1 MSDVFFILERS
12 PRQWYKVLGSKSV
25 RECGWHLLNF
35 ITFVLCHVIA
45 NSTHN
50 SCARLLMLVFL
61 RHFASMVLFDS
72 MILVSAPKILNV
84 LIITILKASS
94 ISYVLR
100 MVQRDKSF
108 NFIITLVDI
117 LIIKFVS
124 ICKFLEHKYCLS

>member
-1 MSDVFFILERS
+1 MSYCLRFISRS
-12 PRQWYKVLGSKSV
+12 LIFNFDCVSLFWYRESPQQSYKTQGSKSV

-72 MILVSAPKILNV
+72 MILVSAPKFLNV
-84 LIITILKASS
+84 FIITILKASS

-100 MVQRDKSF
+100 MVQRYQSF
-108 NFIITLVDI
+108 NFIIIDL
-117 LIIKFVS
+117 
-124 ICKFLEHKYCLS
+124 